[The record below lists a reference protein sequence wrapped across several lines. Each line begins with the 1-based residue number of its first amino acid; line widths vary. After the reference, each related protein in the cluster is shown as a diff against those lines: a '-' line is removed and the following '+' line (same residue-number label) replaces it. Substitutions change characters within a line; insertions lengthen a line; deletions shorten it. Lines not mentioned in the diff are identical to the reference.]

1 MHAVALPSPELQNGD
16 RMSAEEFLWRWEQL
30 PELKHAEL
38 IEGVVYLA
46 PPVSISHGKYDA
58 LLHHW
63 LLRYTELA
71 TEDLEIFPNTTTHLG
86 EQVFQPDLAL
96 RRVNAKRV
104 GEKKYVESV
113 PDLIV
118 EISYSSR
125 SYDLGVKLGAY
136 RSAGVREYI
145 AVLLE
150 EKRIEWRVLGGTRY
164 RLQQPG
170 KDGILRSIGLTGLRL
185 DTQAVFPPDRKR
197 LLAEF
202 ERTR

>member
-16 RMSAEEFLWRWEQL
+16 RMSAEEFLWRWEQI

-46 PPVSISHGKYDA
+46 SPVSGLHGEYDD
-58 LLHHW
+58 LLHCW
-63 LLRYTELA
+63 LTRYRDLIG
-71 TEDLEIFPNTTTHLG
+71 EDLQIRPNTTTHLG

-96 RRVNAKRV
+96 RRVKAKRV

-125 SYDLGVKLGAY
+125 SYDLGVKLAAY
-136 RSAGVREYI
+136 RASGVPEYI

-150 EKRIEWRVLGGTRY
+150 DKRVEWRTLSGTRY
-164 RLQQPG
+164 RLLHPT
-170 KDGILRSIGLTGLRL
+170 KDGLLRSTGFPGLCL
-185 DTQAVFPPDRKR
+185 DTKALFPPDRKR
-197 LLAEF
+197 LLAALEP
-202 ERTR
+202 RS